1 MAVVRGGH
9 KQEENGMKLR
19 PTKRATVA
27 VAAATTIALGLTGC
41 GEGASGDGSESIKV
55 GLVAALSGPAAAFG
69 GPQNASMAAAVER
82 INGSGGVKV
91 DGKTYKF
98 EFKSYD
104 HAYDPTKAVTAA
116 NQAITKDGVSFLQVD
131 GGSIVPAVQPVAE
144 KRDVMVMALAGGDQ
158 YLGKDHPTTFRL
170 YYDISR
176 SFGASLSYLKSKD
189 SKVQKVLGIF
199 TDDEV
204 GRIIA
209 EQSDGIAKSLG
220 ATPSSVFISRDATD
234 FAPVLNQVLPKS
246 PDVIQFGGTPP
257 SQYAGIV
264 KTARQ
269 RGYKGDFIFPD
280 TVYRPA
286 VVEAAG
292 KEGVE
297 GSVSS
302 PFFGAFTSEEGK
314 YWTDNISKHKGGD
327 PSQGWSA
334 LAYDNLFL
342 LKAAIEKAGTLDT
355 KKVSQAMQEVSF
367 DGAVGEVRY
376 GGKDKYGLNQVIE
389 MDFPVAEIQK
399 DGTLKQVTVVPA
411 AEANR
416 W

>member
-1 MAVVRGGH
+1 
-9 KQEENGMKLR
+9 
-19 PTKRATVA
+19 
-27 VAAATTIALGLTGC
+27 
-41 GEGASGDGSESIKV
+41 
-55 GLVAALSGPAAAFG
+55 
-69 GPQNASMAAAVER
+69 MAAAVDR
-82 INGSGGVKV
+82 INNAGGVEL

-98 EFKSYD
+98 ELKSYD

-116 NQAITKDGVSFLQVD
+116 NQAITKDDISFLQVD
-131 GGSIVPAVQPVAE
+131 GGSIVPAVQPIAE

-158 YLGKDHPTTFRL
+158 YLGEKHPTTFRL

-176 SFGASLSYLKSKD
+176 SFGASLSYIKSKD
-189 SKVQKVLGIF
+189 PKVQKVLGIF

-204 GRIIA
+204 GRVIA
-209 EQSDGIAKSLG
+209 EQSDGIAKSLDV
-220 ATPSSVFISRDATD
+220 TPSSVFVSRDATD
-234 FAPVLNQVLPKS
+234 FAPVLNQVLPKR
-246 PDVIQFGGTPP
+246 PNVIQFGGMPP

-269 RGYKGDFIFPD
+269 LGYEGAFIFPD
-280 TVYRPA
+280 TVYLPA
-286 VVEAAG
+286 VIDTAGPEGAA
-292 KEGVE
+292 

-314 YWTDNISKHKGGD
+314 YWTEHIANYKGGD

-355 KKVSQAMQEVSF
+355 KKVSEAMQEVSF
-367 DGAVGEVRY
+367 DGAVGQVRY
-376 GGKDKYGLNQVIE
+376 GGKDQYGLNQIIE
-389 MDFPVAEIQK
+389 LDFPVAEIQK